1 MSGAK
6 LPEMANQGMEM
17 ADTGKGRSAKAI
29 GEVASMRI
37 DTALVRE
44 LAELLS
50 ANELTEIE
58 VEDGDRK
65 IKVRRDLAPV
75 IGTAQAPLLAA
86 PALTAPP
93 MHAKEDL
100 GSQDG
105 EVVGETVKSPMVGT
119 AFLSPEPSA
128 KPFVEAGQSV
138 KAGDTLLIV
147 EAMKVMNP
155 ITAPG
160 AGVVK
165 KVMVSD
171 GQPVEF
177 DQPLV
182 VLG

>member
-1 MSGAK
+1 
-6 LPEMANQGMEM
+6 
-17 ADTGKGRSAKAI
+17 
-29 GEVASMRI
+29 
-37 DTALVRE
+37 VRE
-44 LAELLS
+44 LAELLTEN
-50 ANELTEIE
+50 ALTEIE

-65 IKVRRDLAPV
+65 IKVKREITQVAAAPM
-75 IGTAQAPLLAA
+75 AAPPVA

-93 MHAKEDL
+93 MAAKEDV

-105 EVVGETVKSPMVGT
+105 EVAGEAVKSPMVGT
-119 AFLSPEPSA
+119 CYLSAEPGA
-128 KPFVEAGQSV
+128 KPFVEVGQTV

-160 AGVVK
+160 AGTVK
-165 KVMVSD
+165 KVLVSD